1 MKSEI
6 KAILVLFS
14 VTALALVLHRVALDR
29 KLLIDL
35 DGDIPILAID
45 DTSIGGS
52 SRASTFMDK
61 GRRILQ
67 CELTTTYQYPF
78 CQLNFQ
84 FTDLSLGQPVKGIDF
99 SVYDRVGLWLKY
111 TAPVDAG
118 IRLHLRNFNPEYSD
132 LAVENSLKF
141 NSIEWF
147 AVQGSTQPIW
157 IPLDNLQV
165 ATWWLS
171 ENKLT
176 LNNIGPELNNITSLE
191 LLTGSM
197 AVEGTYQLEVERI
210 EFQGKLIRKEPLY
223 LALISMWM
231 IFALIRLVYASVKF
245 NKTVRFFKFRE
256 QELTTINHLLDNK
269 SRELRDQLGRD
280 VLTGVLNRQGL
291 QDIIFN
297 PDGKINQT
305 KGLSIAFIDIDHF
318 KQVNDSY
325 GHVVGDEILI
335 KFARLIEDNTRQ
347 SSEILARWGGE
358 EFILACPN
366 SNLSEVQ
373 QLAEKLRAI
382 IAAYSWPRGIKLTSS
397 FGVAQ
402 MSEESFDDFIQR
414 ADFALYEA
422 KKQGRNRVI
431 CAIKT

>member
-14 VTALALVLHRVALDR
+14 VTAITLLLHRVALNR
-29 KLLIDL
+29 NLVIDL
-35 DGDIPILAID
+35 DGDIPILALD
-45 DTSIGGS
+45 DKSLGGS
-52 SRASTFMDK
+52 SSASTFMHN

-67 CELTTTYQYPF
+67 CNLTAAYQYPF
-78 CQLNFQ
+78 CELNFQ
-84 FTDLSLGQPVKGIDF
+84 FTDLTPGLPVKGIDF
-99 SVYDRVGLWLKY
+99 SVYDRVGLWLNY
-111 TAPVDAG
+111 SAPVDAG
-118 IRLHLRNFNPEYSD
+118 IRLHLRNFNPDYSD
-132 LAVENSLKF
+132 LADENSLKF
-141 NSIEWF
+141 NSVEWF

-157 IPLDNLQV
+157 IPLDSLQV

-171 ENKLT
+171 ENKVALK
-176 LNNIGPELNNITSLE
+176 NIGPELDNITALE
-191 LLTGSM
+191 LSTGTM
-197 AVEGTYQLEVERI
+197 AVAGHYQLEVEKI

-231 IFALIRLVYASVKF
+231 LFALVRLVYASFKF

-297 PDGKINQT
+297 PDGNINQT

-318 KQVNDSY
+318 KQVNDRY
-325 GHVVGDEILI
+325 GHVVGDDILI

-366 SNLSEVQ
+366 SNLNEVQ
-373 QLAEKLRAI
+373 QLAEKLRGI
-382 IAAYSWPRGIKLTSS
+382 IAAYSWPQGIKLTSS

-422 KKQGRNRVI
+422 KKQGRNRVV
-431 CAIKT
+431 CALK